1 MFVDITE
8 RVLMEQEKARLEA
21 QNKYFQD
28 EIRSEHNFDE
38 IIGSSPALLNL
49 LRQVEQISK
58 IDSTVLVL
66 GETGTGKELIA
77 RAIHDRSPRKNRALV
92 KVNCGAIST
101 GLVESELFGHVKGA
115 FTGAIAHREGRFKVA
130 DGGTIFLDEVGELP
144 LDTQVKLL
152 RVLQEQEFE
161 PIGSSRTISV
171 NVRVVAA
178 TNRDLEEMVR
188 EGKFRA
194 DLYYRLSVLPLR
206 VPALRERLMDL
217 PLLVAFFVQK
227 CAVKLGKQISSVS
240 EEAMSRL
247 TNYSWPGNVRELQ
260 NVIERAVILS
270 PQNTLVLAEELRA
283 APAAA
288 TRMAGAKNNLNEI
301 VPAPGNAGSLDD
313 VERRHIESVLNQVNW
328 KIEGEHGAARI
339 LAMNPSTLRSR
350 MQKLGINRPS
360 RTSSS

>member
-1 MFVDITE
+1 
-8 RVLMEQEKARLEA
+8 
-21 QNKYFQD
+21 
-28 EIRSEHNFDE
+28 
-38 IIGSSPALLNL
+38 
-49 LRQVEQISK
+49 
-58 IDSTVLVL
+58 
-66 GETGTGKELIA
+66 
-77 RAIHDRSPRKNRALV
+77 
-92 KVNCGAIST
+92 
-101 GLVESELFGHVKGA
+101 
-115 FTGAIAHREGRFKVA
+115 
-130 DGGTIFLDEVGELP
+130 
-144 LDTQVKLL
+144 L

-161 PIGSSRTISV
+161 PIGSSRTIRV

-206 VPALRERLMDL
+206 VPALRERLIDL

-240 EEAMSRL
+240 EEAMLRM

-270 PQNTLVLAEELRA
+270 PGNTLVLAEELRT

-288 TRMAGAKNNLNEI
+288 IHMAVTKSKPI
-301 VPAPGNAGSLDD
+301 DPVPADSNASSLDD

-328 KIEGEHGAARI
+328 TIEGEHGAARI

-360 RTSSS
+360 RPST